1 MEHRN
6 LRLKRVSFY
15 VLLYRE
21 IEAVREEGE
30 LNLIDSATNLPF
42 AKDRCFQAALL
53 LSVDVEYGSKEQKLC
68 ACAPVCNIHSK
79 HLSLMHLSLGKRIL
93 YVCDLIDCV
102 LISPSLMVKNTDYSK
117 ECISKI
123 ERNMTLIA

>member
-6 LRLKRVSFY
+6 LRLKQVSFY

-42 AKDRCFQAALL
+42 AKDRCSLVGNRRRAALL
-53 LSVDVEYGSKEQKLC
+53 RRCLRWFLLLFKQRCCYRSTWNTIRRSKNYVLVRPFVIFTQSTYHLCTYHSANEYY
-68 ACAPVCNIHSK
+68 
-79 HLSLMHLSLGKRIL
+79 M
-93 YVCDLIDCV
+93 YVTGLIV
-102 LISPSLMVKNTDYSK
+102 F
-117 ECISKI
+117 
-123 ERNMTLIA
+123 